1 LLLRLGAIV
10 LNPAASGLGIL
21 LFPPK
26 MHLTADFAYFVWHVI
41 RGKFGFAIIIAKE
54 ELEPWDPKVKEAS
67 QKVGGRLAI
76 STTTTK
82 VCA

>member
-1 LLLRLGAIV
+1 MQSEAIDLLIAFATRGDRFESCCFWAGDRLAC
-10 LNPAASGLGIL
+10 
-21 LFPPK
+21 
-26 MHLTADFAYFVWHVI
+26 Y